1 LQEITR
7 LRPDIK
13 VIILSGQEDG
23 VLVYKF
29 IRENATDYVV
39 KDDDAFENVKIAI
52 NEIIDNED

>member
-1 LQEITR
+1 
-7 LRPDIK
+7 
-13 VIILSGQEDG
+13 
-23 VLVYKF
+23 LVYKF